1 MHESQAYLRTRVW
14 AARPNAPGR
23 IRTRRNHL
31 HPVTRMTRNRCA
43 NHLYFL
49 EGRTSPASRETASMS
64 TSSTL
69 ASTSA
74 PIGTDEFQALE
85 QRVLRAVEVVRRE
98 REARAAAEGELSR
111 LKQRVTEQAAEIERL
126 ERDHAEQRLAAEAAQ
141 NELATLQDERAEVRQ
156 RIERMLHQMDEL
168 L

>member
-1 MHESQAYLRTRVW
+1 
-14 AARPNAPGR
+14 
-23 IRTRRNHL
+23 
-31 HPVTRMTRNRCA
+31 
-43 NHLYFL
+43 
-49 EGRTSPASRETASMS
+49 MS

-69 ASTSA
+69 ASTFSPSTGA
-74 PIGTDEFQALE
+74 DEFQALE

-98 REARAAAEGELSR
+98 REARSAAEAELSR
-111 LKQRVTEQAAEIERL
+111 LKQRVSEQAAEIERM

-141 NELATLQDERAEVRQ
+141 NELATLSDERTEVRQ